1 MTTASPSA
9 ASSRWHERLDATG
22 AVYGSLLAASVIVGQ
37 APLKESVPSVELA
50 VILLATG
57 LVFWL
62 IHVYSRS
69 LGHYV
74 VDGRFHR

>member
-37 APLKESVPSVELA
+37 SPLQETVPPVELA
-50 VILLATG
+50 IILLAIG
-57 LVFWL
+57 VVLA
-62 IHVYSRS
+62 I
-69 LGHYV
+69 LGSAGRPVCGRRHYY
-74 VDGRFHR
+74 